1 MKILTDKL
9 QEARKRTDEAFL
21 KSFPDLILEENEVY
35 EAAKYSFIG
44 GGKALRPFLVFTISD
59 LLGLDL
65 KCATQVA
72 LAVESVHAYS
82 LIHDDLPAMD
92 NDTLRRGKPTC
103 HIQFSEATAILT
115 GDALLT
121 KAFEVLSDEKTHPD
135 AIIRCQLISLL
146 SKCAGINGMIGGQL
160 IDLKGETKELS
171 SQEIYLMQKLK
182 TGALLKFSCIAP
194 AVAANKSPDIIN
206 KLEKYAQLI
215 GILFQITDD
224 ILDAVGDE
232 KIVGK
237 TLQKDKNANKS
248 NFVTLF
254 GKDNALEKAKLI
266 HDEAISLL
274 KDTPL
279 LSKNNLLETLTNF
292 ILVREY

>member
-1 MKILTDKL
+1 MTITLPPLRWKILMKILTDKL

-65 KCATQVA
+65 KCATQIA

-224 ILDAVGDE
+224 ILDAVGDLYQAGMPIIASY
-232 KIVGK
+232 KGCCSGHFH
-237 TLQKDKNANKS
+237 T
-248 NFVTLF
+248 
-254 GKDNALEKAKLI
+254 NALLKKVFERKLLPI
-266 HDEAISLL
+266 TKI
-274 KDTPL
+274 
-279 LSKNNLLETLTNF
+279 
-292 ILVREY
+292 

>member
-1 MKILTDKL
+1 
-9 QEARKRTDEAFL
+9 
-21 KSFPDLILEENEVY
+21 
-35 EAAKYSFIG
+35 
-44 GGKALRPFLVFTISD
+44 
-59 LLGLDL
+59 
-65 KCATQVA
+65 
-72 LAVESVHAYS
+72 
-82 LIHDDLPAMD
+82 
-92 NDTLRRGKPTC
+92 
-103 HIQFSEATAILT
+103 
-115 GDALLT
+115 
-121 KAFEVLSDEKTHPD
+121 
-135 AIIRCQLISLL
+135 
-146 SKCAGINGMIGGQL
+146 
-160 IDLKGETKELS
+160 
-171 SQEIYLMQKLK
+171 MQKLK

-266 HDEAISLL
+266 HNEAISLL